1 MIKMKKTSADY
12 LFEVSWEVC
21 NKVGGIYTVVK
32 SKAYIMKEYYK
43 NYFLVGPYF
52 PKKAMV
58 ELNEKEPP
66 KTLKKAF
73 EDMKAQG
80 LNCYY
85 GTWDVDGS
93 PNTILIDFKSL
104 IEEKDDIK
112 KILWETQKIDS
123 LGSEWD
129 FDEPMLWSWA
139 TGILLCAVEK
149 HLPDKKIVGHFHE
162 WLSGFGIF
170 NLKQCNSNVKTVF
183 TTHATMLGRTM
194 AGNGEDL
201 YSVLENINP
210 EERAYHYKIQAK
222 FLSERAA
229 AKTADVFTTVS
240 EITAIEAEKILGR
253 KPDVILNNGLTMR
266 KFPTIEETSV
276 KHLMTR
282 EKIREFLTFNFFP
295 YYNIELEHNLIFF
308 IVGRYEYKN
317 KGLDVM
323 IKALGKLNDR
333 LKKDNSKRTISV
345 FFWIPMDTYGVK
357 VDVLE
362 NKNYYRH
369 IKNYIQWQ
377 SEDILKK
384 IVMDIVSSKTPSV
397 RTMFTRTFLKDLEKD
412 LIQFKRRGN
421 PPLLT
426 HNIPDEKD
434 NLILRELLRV
444 GLDNKEDDKV
454 KVILYPVYLD
464 GNDSL
469 INLPYYDA
477 IAGSHLGLF
486 PSYYEPWGY
495 TPLETAAMAV
505 VSLTTDLAGF
515 GRFIGPHVSKDK
527 TKGIY
532 VLKRFNRTEEQVVD
546 DLFKQMHAF
555 AMLSHEDRVKS
566 KVIAK
571 TLANICD
578 WANFVGNYIDAH
590 NKCFEK

>member
-1 MIKMKKTSADY
+1 MIKKTTADY
-12 LFEVSWEVC
+12 LFEASWEVC

-43 NYFLVGPYF
+43 NYFLIGPYF

-58 ELNEKEPP
+58 ELSEKEPP
-66 KTLKKAF
+66 EAIKKAF
-73 EDMKAQG
+73 EDVKKEG

-85 GTWDVDGS
+85 GTWEVDGS

-104 IEEKDDIK
+104 IEKKNDIK
-112 KILWETQKIDS
+112 KTLWEWNKIDS
-123 LGSEWD
+123 MNSQWD

-139 TGILLCAVEK
+139 VGMLLLAVDK
-149 HLPDKKIVGHFHE
+149 HLSDKKIVGHFHE
-162 WLSGFGIF
+162 WLSGFSIF
-170 NLKQCNSNVKTVF
+170 YLKNNGSNIKTVF

-201 YSVLENINP
+201 YGVLNNINP
-210 EERAYHYKIQAK
+210 EERAYHYNVQDK
-222 FLSERAA
+222 FLTERASA
-229 AKTADVFTTVS
+229 QTADVFTTVS

-253 KPDVILNNGLTMR
+253 KPEVILNNGLTMR

-345 FFWIPMDTYGVK
+345 FFWIPMETRGVK

-369 IKNYIQWQ
+369 IKNYIKWH
-377 SEDILKK
+377 SDDILKK
-384 IVMDIVSSKTPSV
+384 IIMDIVSSKTPSV
-397 RTMFTRTFLKDLEKD
+397 RTMFTKTFLKDLEKD
-412 LIQFKRRGN
+412 LIQFKRMGN

-426 HNIPDEKD
+426 HNIPNESGDS
-434 NLILRELLRV
+434 ILRELIRV

-454 KVILYPVYLD
+454 KVIVYPVYLD

-477 IAGSHLGLF
+477 IAASHLGLF

-495 TPLETAAMAV
+495 TPLETAAMGV

-515 GRFIGPHVSKDK
+515 GRFIEPHVSKDK

-532 VLKRFNRTEEQVVD
+532 VLKRYNRTEAQVID
-546 DLFKQMHAF
+546 NLYKQMHDF

-566 KVIAK
+566 KVVAK
-571 TLANICD
+571 TLANTCD